1 MFDTPRAELVPTSRH
16 TAVAGWFF
24 GPKAENFCY
33 LKERIRKLLEEQH
46 EYRSSLYKDDPPFIT
61 ESMKGSE
68 LYQMQLQRLDHEL
81 ECIGEWLTKH
91 SVPFFSPRYNA
102 HMSMETSMP
111 SLIGY
116 ILGLFQNQ
124 NNVAL
129 EASPVTSIIE
139 GDVGKQLCRML
150 GYRAPLN
157 TDAPATSRSES
168 VDNTPDGWGHIT
180 CDGSVANLEA
190 IWALRNLKF
199 YPLSLSLAIT
209 NGDLKFLKDVKFEVE
224 LSNGSVKRFLDCT
237 SWELLNLKPSTI
249 LEFPQQLYEQYGVSQ
264 TALAKAL
271 DLYSVQTLG
280 KRALLDE
287 FKVEKEPQFFVTST
301 RHYSWPKGAAIAG
314 IGRNNMVGV
323 SVDEEARMCQKDIEH
338 KLSAAYADGRAVY
351 GVVAIIGSTEHGAI
365 DPLHHILNLRDDF
378 AKKGMSFAVH
388 CDAAWGGYFA
398 SVLRE
403 RQDYS
408 TYTGDPAYVP
418 RMCMSDYTLRQLQ
431 SLQHADSITVDPH
444 KSGYCPYPAG
454 GLCYKDKRMRYL
466 VTWTSPVVYRDSD
479 QEDSIGIY
487 GLEGSKPG
495 AAAVGVYVS
504 HNVLGLDKDGYGQLL
519 SEAIFTSKRFYCQ
532 WAAMKTRE
540 ITMALKNDDKV
551 KIVNAKLRVTPFN
564 MLPTESSGASNDD
577 VEKQKRFIRR
587 HILKR
592 SNEQIMEDKCA
603 LELFKKLGADVTI
616 HTFACNFEVDGRV
629 NEDINEA
636 NYLNSRIYQHLSLSS
651 IADNPDTS
659 KIPLFLTSTQ
669 MSQASYGPS
678 LDQFKRRL
686 GLKGDG
692 DLYVLINVTMSP
704 WPSAYNFVQGLAE
717 KFKEHAEEAMKA
729 AVRRNVGFPDLHGF
743 IIQGYQGDRI
753 CGVHLPMFNMQNHR
767 KQLVISCTLPQ
778 EVHLKLTKYKNKDKD
793 MYFSFGNQEPDI
805 LSDLIS
811 KGSFIG
817 VVQKG
822 IPGMEGY
829 EKIAENV
836 QISGIEVLFERS
848 LQAKDQPR
856 EYPARMPFKV
866 YSAQRSNELTPIY
879 NIDHILSRGPNT
891 QLTSEMVQI
900 TTKKE
905 EDAKS
910 ITERGQWIVLPD
922 VNEREMQP
930 LLPKDDNQLRWFNY
944 TKNFPFK
951 PGQTLRFLA
960 FTTQK
965 EALEYDPDTQDTS
978 KPLFGGSV
986 ILGPCFANYGMLNA
1000 DGGAE
1005 AESEDTSE
1013 SAPCAGNVASL
1024 MADHP
1029 LASRMPE
1036 LKEKHQCRK
1045 IGTLKQ
1051 GFMKIK
1057 QQQAMA
1063 IIPRWVS
1070 KLADLGGES

>member
-24 GPKAENFCY
+24 GPKAENFSY

-68 LYQMQLQRLDHEL
+68 LYHLQLQRLDHEL
-81 ECIGEWLTKH
+81 ECIGKWLTKH

-111 SLIGY
+111 SLIGS
-116 ILGLFQNQ
+116 
-124 NNVAL
+124 L

-168 VDNTPDGWGHIT
+168 VDNIPDGWGHIT

-199 YPLSLSLAIT
+199 YPLSLSLAISK
-209 NGDLKFLKDVKFEVE
+209 GDLKFLEAKFEIE
-224 LSNGSVKRFLDCT
+224 LSDGSVKRILDCS
-237 SWELLNLKPSTI
+237 SWELLNLKPSTV
-249 LEFPQQLYEQYGVSQ
+249 LDFPQQLYEQYGVSQ

-271 DLYSVQTLG
+271 EPYSVQTLG
-280 KRALLDE
+280 KRTILDE
-287 FKVEKEPQFFVTST
+287 FNVKKEPQFFVTST

-314 IGRNNMVGV
+314 IGRDNMVGV
-323 SVDEEARMCQKDIEH
+323 SVDEEARMCQNDIES
-338 KLSAAYADGRAVY
+338 KLEKAYAEKRAVY
-351 GVVAIIGSTEHGAI
+351 CVVAIIGSTEHGAI
-365 DPLHHILNLRDDF
+365 DPLHDVLDLRDKF
-378 AKKGMSFAVH
+378 TKRGMSFAVH

-418 RMCMSDYTLRQLQ
+418 RMCMSDYTLCQLQ
-431 SLQHADSITVDPH
+431 SLQKADSITVDPH

-454 GLCYKDKRMRYL
+454 GLCYKDGRMRYL
-466 VTWTSPVVYRDSD
+466 VTWTSPVVYRNSD

-487 GLEGSKPG
+487 GVEGSKPG
-495 AAAVGVYVS
+495 AAAVVKTVS
-504 HNVLGLDKDGYGQLL
+504 
-519 SEAIFTSKRFYCQ
+519 
-532 WAAMKTRE
+532 
-540 ITMALKNDDKV
+540 
-551 KIVNAKLRVTPFN
+551 AKLRVTPFN
-564 MLPTESSGASNDD
+564 MLPTEISGASNDD
-577 VEKQKRFIRR
+577 VEEQKKFIRR
-587 HILKR
+587 HILKC
-592 SNEQIMEDKCA
+592 SNEQIMKNQCA

-616 HTFACNFEVDGRV
+616 HTFACNFEVDGNV

-659 KIPLFLTSTQ
+659 RIPLFLTSTQ
-669 MSQASYGPS
+669 MSQDSYGPS

-704 WPSAYNFVQGLAE
+704 WPSAYNFVQQLAE

-743 IIQGYQGDRI
+743 IIQGYQGARI

-767 KQLVISCTLPQ
+767 KQLVISCTLPR
-778 EVHLKLTKYKNKDKD
+778 EVHLMLTEFKGKDEN

-811 KGSFIG
+811 KGSFKG

-829 EKIAENV
+829 EQIAENV
-836 QISGIEVLFERS
+836 QISDIKVLFERS
-848 LQAKDQPR
+848 LQAEGQTP
-856 EYPARMPFKV
+856 EYPARMPFRI
-866 YSAQRSNELTPIY
+866 YSAQRSNEPTPIY
-879 NIDHILSRGPNT
+879 NIDHILTRGPNT

-900 TTKKE
+900 TTEKE
-905 EDAKS
+905 ADAKF
-910 ITERGQWIVLPD
+910 ITEEGQWIVLPD

-930 LLPKDDNQLRWFNY
+930 LLPKDDNELRSFNY
-944 TKNFPFK
+944 TKNLPFK
-951 PGQTLRFLA
+951 PGQTLKFLA
-960 FTTQK
+960 FTTQDD
-965 EALEYDPDTQDTS
+965 ALKYDPDTQGTS
-978 KPLFGGSV
+978 GRIIKGSV
-986 ILGPCFANYGMLNA
+986 KLGPCFANYGMLNA
-1000 DGGAE
+1000 DSGAE
-1005 AESEDTSE
+1005 GESEVTSE

-1063 IIPRWVS
+1063 IIPRWAS
-1070 KLADLGGES
+1070 KLAGLGAEK